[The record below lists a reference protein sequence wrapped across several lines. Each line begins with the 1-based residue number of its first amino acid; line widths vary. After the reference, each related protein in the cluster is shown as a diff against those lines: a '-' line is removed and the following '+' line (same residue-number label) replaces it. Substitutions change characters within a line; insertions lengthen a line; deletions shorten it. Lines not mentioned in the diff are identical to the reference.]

1 MSVYLITSDDIAME
15 YQKYKNKVV
24 IIRNY
29 AHSNFFKYNDSK
41 IIEKKHNLY
50 NNSLIVIYAGSL
62 MKTKGILE
70 IVKAIKYVDR
80 KYDIKLIL
88 TNNFNNTDF
97 EKKVK
102 KMCK

>member
-1 MSVYLITSDDIAME
+1 MSVYLITSNDIAME

-24 IIRNY
+24 IIKNY

-62 MKTKGILE
+62 MKTRDILE
-70 IVKAIKYVDR
+70 IVKAGY
-80 KYDIKLIL
+80 YS
-88 TNNFNNTDF
+88 TDLF
-97 EKKVK
+97 IIT
-102 KMCK
+102 